1 MPRYRLLLPLVLISI
16 LLSGSCGFTAR
27 RAFDKGTK
35 LYEGGQYA
43 EASIEFRRAIQ
54 KDPKFGE
61 AYLKL
66 GLTELK
72 QSSPQKAADALQHA
86 VALMPASAEPKAAL
100 AELYINAYMMDPR
113 GLVGLYQQAF
123 QFTTELLSKDP
134 NSYYGLRLKG
144 YLAIAENKPK
154 VAIENFQRASQIQ
167 PDQPDVVSML
177 VQNLF
182 RDGQSETGESLAS
195 RFLESHQDYGPLY
208 DILYAHF
215 MELKRPGEA
224 EDVLKRKI
232 ANNPHN
238 SFFVTQLCRHY
249 WATGRREQ
257 AAALLNQI
265 TSRPQEFP
273 EGHLD
278 AGNFYADNGDWNNAS
293 REYEAGIATNPKFKL
308 AYQKHLA
315 TALLST
321 GRRPE
326 AEKILDSILKDHPD
340 DDDARASRAALR
352 VANGTPQDIDRAIA
366 DFKSLVEKQPGN
378 LKYAYQLGRA
388 YELKGAD
395 EAAKAEYLGVLRFNS
410 SDIPTLDSLSHLYLR
425 EQRFSDAKR
434 YSDIW
439 LAIDSRNP
447 SARLVQSASLFGLGD
462 YVQTRTVLTALIRD
476 YPKLEGPY
484 LQLGL
489 LDVQEKQFDKAEAL
503 LGKRYQP
510 GQGDIR
516 LLRGMVEIYGARAQW
531 EKGIALVQKELDAA
545 PQSVEIQRL
554 LAETAGRAGR
564 LDLAIEQYQKLLQMQ
579 PASPDI
585 PFQLGL
591 LYDAKRQFDQA
602 LVQFQAARRLNP
614 KDPLPPAL
622 MGKVLEQAGQ
632 RQEAITNYR
641 ESLRLDPENASV
653 MNNLA
658 FALAE
663 SNGDL
668 NEALQVALR
677 AVQKSPNSPEL
688 ADTLGWVYLKRKNI
702 PSALQVFENLRQ
714 RQPQNASFRIHLA
727 MAFLEKGDTT
737 SAHHELA
744 AAQELH
750 PSTEQQSQIKQLL
763 TQM

>member
-1 MPRYRLLLPLVLISI
+1 MPRYRYLFPLVSIGI
-16 LLSGSCGFTAR
+16 LLSCGLSAR
-27 RAFDKGTK
+27 KAFEKGTK
-35 LYEGGQYA
+35 LYESGQYA

-72 QSSPQKAADALQHA
+72 QSSPRTAADALKNA

-100 AELYINAYMMDPR
+100 AQLYVNAYMMDPR
-113 GLVGLYQQAF
+113 GLVGLYQQAS

-134 NSYYGLRLKG
+134 NSFYGLRLKG
-144 YLAIAENKPK
+144 YLAIADNKPK
-154 VAIENFQRASQIQ
+154 AAIENFWRANQIQ
-167 PDQPDVVSML
+167 PDQPDVINLL

-195 RFLESHQDYGPLY
+195 RFLESHKDYGPLY
-208 DILYAHF
+208 DISYAHF
-215 MELKRPGEA
+215 MELKRPEEA
-224 EDVLKRKI
+224 EDVLQRKI

-238 SFFVTQLCRHY
+238 SFFVTQLCRHF
-249 WATGRREQ
+249 WTVGQREQ
-257 AAALLNQI
+257 AAPLLAQI

-273 EGHLD
+273 DGHLD

-293 REYEAGIATNPKFKL
+293 REYEAGIGTNPKNKL
-308 AYQKHLA
+308 TYQKHLA

-321 GRRPE
+321 AKRPE
-326 AEKILDSILKDHPD
+326 AEKTLDAILKDHPD

-352 VANGTPQDIDRAIA
+352 VANGTPQDIDQAIA
-366 DFKSLVEKQPGN
+366 DFKSLAEKQPGN
-378 LKYAYQLGRA
+378 IKYAYQLGRA
-388 YELKGAD
+388 YELKGAH
-395 EAAKAEYLGVLRFNS
+395 EAAKAQYLAILRFNS

-425 EQRFSDAKR
+425 EQRFADAQR
-434 YSDIW
+434 YSDMW
-439 LAIDSRNP
+439 LAIDPKNP

-462 YVQTRTVLTALIRD
+462 YVQTRTVLTGLIHD

-489 LDVQEKQFDKAEAL
+489 LDIQEKQYAEAEAL

-531 EKGIALVQKELDAA
+531 EKAIALVQKELAAA
-545 PQSVEIQRL
+545 PQSSEVQRL

-564 LDLAIEQYQKLLQMQ
+564 LDIAIEQYQKLLQVQ

-591 LYDAKRQFDQA
+591 LYDSKRQFDQA
-602 LVQFQAARRLNP
+602 LVQFQAAGRLNP

-622 MGKVLEQAGQ
+622 MGKVLEQAGR
-632 RQEAITNYR
+632 RQEAIANYR

-663 SNGDL
+663 TNGDL

-677 AVQKSPNSPEL
+677 AVQKSPGTPEL
-688 ADTLGWVYLKRKNI
+688 SDTLGWVYLKRKNI

-714 RQPQNASFRIHLA
+714 RQPKNASFRIHLA
-727 MAFLEKGDTT
+727 MAFLENGDPT
-737 SAHHELA
+737 SAQHELT